1 MGLSEINYY
10 IVSSQLKSK
19 KYNTDVKL
27 SNRGDGIRVVSF
39 TVRLAI
45 IRLALN
51 VMMPQGNYWKANL
64 MVKFLENHGFEYS
77 IQLLTV
83 QNHGKITLRHF

>member
-1 MGLSEINYY
+1 
-10 IVSSQLKSK
+10 
-19 KYNTDVKL
+19 
-27 SNRGDGIRVVSF
+27 
-39 TVRLAI
+39 
-45 IRLALN
+45 
-51 VMMPQGNYWKANL
+51 MPQGIYWKANL